1 MIKITVLMIIHNTLG
16 QRDEV
21 FKEINKNRIN
31 IFVCGPTVQDDFH
44 IGHARTNIF
53 FDVIVKF
60 LRARG
65 YSVFYLQNIT
75 DIDDKIIRR
84 AKDENKSPGEIAEY
98 YYNEYLRLMNILRV
112 NSVTY
117 YARATLYIKEIISQ
131 IRRMINKGYAYET
144 SDGVYFNVRKFK
156 DYGKLSNQNLNEII
170 ENARGVINEDKKHP
184 EDFALWKKMKPGEPY
199 WESPWGKGRPGWHIE
214 DTAITETFFG
224 YEYDIHG
231 GGSDLIFPH
240 HEAEIA
246 QMRSISNRKYL
257 ARYWIHTGMVNVN
270 KEKMSKSLKN
280 YIKIKDIL
288 NDYSPEVLRFAL
300 INSNY
305 NTSIEYSLE
314 LMNQSREGVDKIN
327 TIYNKLKL
335 INSDNGSFDINYDAY
350 INSFNN
356 IMENNFDTR
365 RLIAELLEFVGVLN
379 KNYEN
384 ISYNTAQKAL
394 KILDYLN
401 SFLDIL
407 YGSKKINTDI
417 IDSLILIRNE
427 LRKNKFYDLS
437 DLIRKSLQDAGIYI
451 EDNGD
456 KTIWYAKD

>member
-1 MIKITVLMIIHNTLG
+1 
-16 QRDEV
+16 
-21 FKEINKNRIN
+21 
-31 IFVCGPTVQDDFH
+31 
-44 IGHARTNIF
+44 
-53 FDVIVKF
+53 
-60 LRARG
+60 
-65 YSVFYLQNIT
+65 
-75 DIDDKIIRR
+75 
-84 AKDENKSPGEIAEY
+84 
-98 YYNEYLRLMNILRV
+98 MNILRV

-288 NDYSPEVLRFAL
+288 KDYSPEVLRFAL

-314 LMNQSREGVDKIN
+314 LMNQSRESVDKIN